1 MENKPEAVVIGHSL
15 KENTEDISEHNSTSF
30 KGIRKAVWIVPA
42 VFFVYSMIVV
52 SSFIEQVYNRG
63 YEYQYD
69 ILRWPNPGIDDPQIQ
84 LEFHQHNSEFIDGTE
99 YEIYE
104 IKIEDDDYLFGTFM
118 ISLTEPYAKDDEFE
132 IQLGNTAI
140 SKTDSF
146 SFTIAYSSS
155 NSSGG
160 ARFSCSNF
168 ADCDE
173 DKDGW
178 LYDYNEGDDV
188 YFCNC
193 GTFYDNSMMVAI
205 PVGNEPTRLFVYLDY
220 NQDPFLTSLIYRTV
234 LTFGLAAGVVFGRK
248 TENKFFTWT
257 ILSLGIPLMLLGP
270 SIFVHL
276 DIRL

>member
-1 MENKPEAVVIGHSL
+1 MVKKPEAVVIGHSL
-15 KENTEDISEHNSTSF
+15 KNNTEDILEHNSTSF
-30 KGIRKAVWIVPA
+30 NGIRKAVWIVPA
-42 VFFVYSMIVV
+42 VFFVYSLIVV
-52 SSFIEQVYNRG
+52 SSFIEHVYNRG
-63 YEYQYD
+63 HEYEYS
-69 ILRWPNPGIDDPQIQ
+69 ILPRPNPDVSDSQIQ

-118 ISLTEPYAKDDEFE
+118 ISLTEPYAKIDEFE

-178 LYDYNEGDDV
+178 LYDANEGDDV

-205 PVGNEPTRLFVYLDY
+205 PIGNEPTRLSVDLYY
-220 NQDPFLTSLIYRTV
+220 QRDPFLTSLIYRTV

-248 TENKFFTWT
+248 TENKIFTRT

-270 SIFVHL
+270 SIFVYL
-276 DIRL
+276 

>member
-1 MENKPEAVVIGHSL
+1 MVKKPEAVVIGHSL
-15 KENTEDISEHNSTSF
+15 KNNTEDILEHNSTSF
-30 KGIRKAVWIVPA
+30 NGIRKAVWIVPA

-52 SSFIEQVYNRG
+52 SSFIEHVYNRG
-63 YEYQYD
+63 HEYEYS
-69 ILRWPNPGIDDPQIQ
+69 ILPRPNPDVSDLQIQ

-118 ISLTEPYAKDDEFE
+118 KSLTEPYADVHEFE

-178 LYDYNEGDDV
+178 LYDANEGDDV

-205 PVGNEPTRLFVYLDY
+205 PIGNEPTRLSVDLYY
-220 NQDPFLTSLIYRTV
+220 QRDPFLTSLIYRTV

-248 TENKFFTWT
+248 TENKIFTRT

-270 SIFVHL
+270 SIFVYL
-276 DIRL
+276 

>member
-1 MENKPEAVVIGHSL
+1 MVKKPEAVVIGHSL
-15 KENTEDISEHNSTSF
+15 KNNTEDILEHNSTSF
-30 KGIRKAVWIVPA
+30 NGIRKAVWIVPA
-42 VFFVYSMIVV
+42 VFFVYSLIVV
-52 SSFIEQVYNRG
+52 SSFIEHVYNRG
-63 YEYQYD
+63 HEYEYS
-69 ILRWPNPGIDDPQIQ
+69 ILPRPNPDVSDLQIQ

-118 ISLTEPYAKDDEFE
+118 ISLTEPYAKIDEFE

-178 LYDYNEGDDV
+178 LYDANEGDDV

-205 PVGNEPTRLFVYLDY
+205 PIGNEPTRLSVDLYY
-220 NQDPFLTSLIYRTV
+220 QRDPFLTSLIYRTV

-248 TENKFFTWT
+248 TENKIFTRT

-270 SIFVHL
+270 SIFVYL
-276 DIRL
+276 

>member
-1 MENKPEAVVIGHSL
+1 
-15 KENTEDISEHNSTSF
+15 
-30 KGIRKAVWIVPA
+30 
-42 VFFVYSMIVV
+42 
-52 SSFIEQVYNRG
+52 
-63 YEYQYD
+63 
-69 ILRWPNPGIDDPQIQ
+69 
-84 LEFHQHNSEFIDGTE
+84 
-99 YEIYE
+99 
-104 IKIEDDDYLFGTFM
+104 M

-220 NQDPFLTSLIYRTV
+220 HQDPFLTSLIYRTV

-270 SIFVHL
+270 FYLCSPRYSPVNTTVGTNERVHG
-276 DIRL
+276 DPFDAYTVTTVRLYMYVDTWGPLVYMHIPV

>member
-1 MENKPEAVVIGHSL
+1 MVKKPEAVVIGHSL
-15 KENTEDISEHNSTSF
+15 KNNTEDILEHNSTSF
-30 KGIRKAVWIVPA
+30 NGIRKAVWIVPA

-52 SSFIEQVYNRG
+52 SSFIEHVYNRG
-63 YEYQYD
+63 HEYEYS
-69 ILRWPNPGIDDPQIQ
+69 ILPRPNPDVSDSQIQ

-118 ISLTEPYAKDDEFE
+118 KSLTEPYAEVHEFE

-178 LYDYNEGDDV
+178 LYDANEGDDV

-205 PVGNEPTRLFVYLDY
+205 PIGNEPTRLSVDLYY
-220 NQDPFLTSLIYRTV
+220 QRDPFLTSLIYRTV

-248 TENKFFTWT
+248 TENKIFTRT

-270 SIFVHL
+270 SIFVYL
-276 DIRL
+276 

>member
-1 MENKPEAVVIGHSL
+1 MVKKPEAVVIGHSL
-15 KENTEDISEHNSTSF
+15 KNNTEDILEHNSTSF
-30 KGIRKAVWIVPA
+30 NGIRKAVWIVPA

-63 YEYQYD
+63 HDYEYS
-69 ILRWPNPGIDDPQIQ
+69 ILPRPNPDVSDLQIQ

-118 ISLTEPYAKDDEFE
+118 KSLTEPYADVHEFE

-178 LYDYNEGDDV
+178 LYDANEGDDV

-205 PVGNEPTRLFVYLDY
+205 PIGNEPTRLSVDLYY
-220 NQDPFLTSLIYRTV
+220 QRDPFLTSLIYRTV

-248 TENKFFTWT
+248 TENKIFTRT

-270 SIFVHL
+270 SIFVYL
-276 DIRL
+276 

>member
-1 MENKPEAVVIGHSL
+1 MVKKPEAVVIGHSL
-15 KENTEDISEHNSTSF
+15 KNNTEDILEHNSTSF
-30 KGIRKAVWIVPA
+30 NGIRKAVWIVPA

-52 SSFIEQVYNRG
+52 SSFIEHVYNRG
-63 YEYQYD
+63 HEYEYS
-69 ILRWPNPGIDDPQIQ
+69 ILPRPNPDVSESQIQ

-118 ISLTEPYAKDDEFE
+118 KSLTEPYADVHEFE

-178 LYDYNEGDDV
+178 LYDANEGDDV

-205 PVGNEPTRLFVYLDY
+205 PIGNEPTRLSVDLYY
-220 NQDPFLTSLIYRTV
+220 QRDPFLTSLIYRTV

-248 TENKFFTWT
+248 TENKIFTRT

-270 SIFVHL
+270 SIFVYL
-276 DIRL
+276 

>member
-30 KGIRKAVWIVPA
+30 IGIRKVVWIVPA

-63 YEYQYD
+63 YEYEYD
-69 ILRWPNPGIDDPQIQ
+69 ILPWPNPGISDPQIQ

-146 SFTIAYSSS
+146 SFSIAYSSS

-205 PVGNEPTRLFVYLDY
+205 PIGNEPTRLSVDLDY
-220 NQDPFLTSLIYRTV
+220 HQDPFLTSLIYRTV

-248 TENKFFTWT
+248 TENKYFTRT
-257 ILSLGIPLMLLGP
+257 ILSLGIPLILLGP

-276 DIRL
+276 SIRL

>member
-1 MENKPEAVVIGHSL
+1 MVKKPEAVVIGHSL
-15 KENTEDISEHNSTSF
+15 KNNTEDILEHNSTSF
-30 KGIRKAVWIVPA
+30 NGIRKAVWIVPA

-52 SSFIEQVYNRG
+52 SSFIEHVYNRG
-63 YEYQYD
+63 HEYEYS
-69 ILRWPNPGIDDPQIQ
+69 ILPRPNPDVSDLQIQ

-118 ISLTEPYAKDDEFE
+118 KSLTEPYAEVHEFE

-178 LYDYNEGDDV
+178 LYDANEGDDV

-205 PVGNEPTRLFVYLDY
+205 PIGNEPTRLSVDLYY
-220 NQDPFLTSLIYRTV
+220 QRDPFLTSLIYRTV

-248 TENKFFTWT
+248 TENKIFTRT

-270 SIFVHL
+270 SIFVYL
-276 DIRL
+276 

>member
-1 MENKPEAVVIGHSL
+1 MVKKPEAVVIGHSL
-15 KENTEDISEHNSTSF
+15 KNNTEDILEHNSTSF
-30 KGIRKAVWIVPA
+30 NGIRKAVWIVPA

-52 SSFIEQVYNRG
+52 SSFIEHVYNRG
-63 YEYQYD
+63 YEYEYS
-69 ILRWPNPGIDDPQIQ
+69 ILPRPNPDVSDSQIQ

-118 ISLTEPYAKDDEFE
+118 KSLTEPYAEVHEFE

-178 LYDYNEGDDV
+178 LYDANEGDDV

-205 PVGNEPTRLFVYLDY
+205 PIGNEPTRLSVDLYY
-220 NQDPFLTSLIYRTV
+220 QRDPFLTSLIYRTV

-248 TENKFFTWT
+248 TENKIFTRT

-270 SIFVHL
+270 SIFVYL
-276 DIRL
+276 

>member
-1 MENKPEAVVIGHSL
+1 MENKPEAVVIGHSS
-15 KENTEDISEHNSTSF
+15 KDNTEDILEHNSTSF
-30 KGIRKAVWIVPA
+30 NGIRKAVWIVPA

-63 YEYQYD
+63 LDYEYS
-69 ILRWPNPGIDDPQIQ
+69 ILPRPNPDVSDLQIQ

-118 ISLTEPYAKDDEFE
+118 KSLTEPYAEDHEFE

-205 PVGNEPTRLFVYLDY
+205 PIGNEPTRLFVDLDY
-220 NQDPFLTSLIYRTV
+220 QRDPFLTSLIYRTV
-234 LTFGLAAGVVFGRK
+234 LTFGLAAGVLFGRK
-248 TENKFFTWT
+248 TENKIFTRT

-270 SIFVHL
+270 SIFVYL
-276 DIRL
+276 

>member
-1 MENKPEAVVIGHSL
+1 MVKKPEAVVIGHSL
-15 KENTEDISEHNSTSF
+15 KNNTEDILEHNSTSF
-30 KGIRKAVWIVPA
+30 NGIRKAVWIVPA

-63 YEYQYD
+63 YEYEYS
-69 ILRWPNPGIDDPQIQ
+69 ILPRPNPDVSDLQIQ

-118 ISLTEPYAKDDEFE
+118 KSLTEPYAEVHEFE

-205 PVGNEPTRLFVYLDY
+205 PIGNEPTRLSVDLYY
-220 NQDPFLTSLIYRTV
+220 QRDPFLTSLIYRTV

-248 TENKFFTWT
+248 TENKIFTRT

-270 SIFVHL
+270 SIFVYL
-276 DIRL
+276 

>member
-1 MENKPEAVVIGHSL
+1 MEKKPEAVVISHSL
-15 KENTEDISEHNSTSF
+15 KDNTEDILDHNSTSF

-63 YEYQYD
+63 HDYEYS
-69 ILRWPNPGIDDPQIQ
+69 ILPRPNPDVSDLQIQ

-118 ISLTEPYAKDDEFE
+118 ISLTEPYAKIDEFE

-205 PVGNEPTRLFVYLDY
+205 PIGNEPTRLSVDLYY
-220 NQDPFLTSLIYRTV
+220 QRDPFLTSLIYRTV

-248 TENKFFTWT
+248 TENKIFTRT
-257 ILSLGIPLMLLGP
+257 ILSLGIPFMLLGP
-270 SIFVHL
+270 SIFVYL
-276 DIRL
+276 

>member
-1 MENKPEAVVIGHSL
+1 MEKKPEAVVISHSL
-15 KENTEDISEHNSTSF
+15 KNNTEDILDHNSTSF

-63 YEYQYD
+63 HDYEYS
-69 ILRWPNPGIDDPQIQ
+69 ILPRPNPDVSDLQIQ

-118 ISLTEPYAKDDEFE
+118 KSLTEPYAEDHEFE

-160 ARFSCSNF
+160 ARFSCSSF

-178 LYDYNEGDDV
+178 LYDSNEGDDV

-205 PVGNEPTRLFVYLDY
+205 PIGNEPTRLSVDLYY
-220 NQDPFLTSLIYRTV
+220 QRDPFLTSLIYRTV

-248 TENKFFTWT
+248 TENKIFTRT

-270 SIFVHL
+270 SIFVYL
-276 DIRL
+276 